1 MSNKVND
8 ATGEIIEEP
17 KFRSMWS
24 NPLGI
29 KGQDL
34 SNELEDVYQ
43 EIQPFAVDPK
53 TGEFLNNSSIPK
65 VIKTGQIN
73 VQEKIQS
80 FASDVE
86 LYHILEKFAYSEDSA
101 IINQKACAY
110 GDISEMPDNLND
122 YAQFVNKHIDNLT
135 SLNPELAK
143 MVLDESSTPEQIE
156 AKAKEIYQARIEAQ
170 AKAKEQSNGGAE

>member
-1 MSNKVND
+1 MSNKINN
-8 ATGEIIEEP
+8 ATGEIIENS

-24 NPLGI
+24 NPFGV
-29 KGQDL
+29 KEQDL

-73 VQEKIQS
+73 IQEKIQS
-80 FASDVE
+80 FADEVD
-86 LYHILEKFAYSEDSA
+86 LYHILEKFAYSEDNT
-101 IINQKACAY
+101 IINQKPCAY

-122 YAQFVNKHIDNLT
+122 YAQFVNKHIDKLT
-135 SLNPELAK
+135 SLNPDLAK

-156 AKAKEIYQARIEAQ
+156 AKAKEIYQARVEAQ
-170 AKAKEQSNGGAE
+170 AKANVEANGGAE

>member
-1 MSNKVND
+1 MSNKINN
-8 ATGEIIEEP
+8 ASGEVIEDP

-24 NPLGI
+24 NPFKI
-29 KGQDL
+29 KEQDL
-34 SNELEDVYQ
+34 SNEVEDVYQ
-43 EIQPFAVDPK
+43 EIQPFAVDAK

-65 VIKTGQIN
+65 VVKIGQIN

-80 FASDVE
+80 FANDVD
-86 LYHILEKFAYSEDSA
+86 LYHILEKFAYSEDKSL
-101 IINQKACAY
+101 INQKECAY

-135 SLNPELAK
+135 SLNPDLAK
-143 MVLDESSTPEQIE
+143 MVIDESSTPEQIE

-170 AKAKEQSNGGAE
+170 AKANVKVDGGAE

>member
-1 MSNKVND
+1 MSNKIID
-8 ATGEIIEEP
+8 ASGEVIDEII
-17 KFRSMWS
+17 FRSMWS
-24 NPLGI
+24 NPFGI
-29 KGQDL
+29 EGQDL

-65 VIKTGQIN
+65 VVKTGQIN

-80 FASDVE
+80 FATDVE

-101 IINQKACAY
+101 IINQKPCAY

-122 YAQFVNKHIDNLT
+122 YAQFVNKHIDKLT

-143 MVLDESSTPEQIE
+143 MVLDESATPEQIE

-170 AKAKEQSNGGAE
+170 SKVKDNNGGAE